1 MKAKNSSLMATV
13 FLHLHIFYEKYYLYL
28 LNCVIVNSLYIC
40 YYMYEK
46 VIFIYCYIYI
56 LFRYINVSLERRTK

>member
-1 MKAKNSSLMATV
+1 MATV

-40 YYMYEK
+40 YYMYEEI
-46 VIFIYCYIYI
+46 IFI